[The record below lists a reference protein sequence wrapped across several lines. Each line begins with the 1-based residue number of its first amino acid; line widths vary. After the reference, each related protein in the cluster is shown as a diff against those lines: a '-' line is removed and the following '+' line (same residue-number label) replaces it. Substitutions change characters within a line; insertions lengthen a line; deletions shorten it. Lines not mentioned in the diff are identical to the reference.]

1 VPYLTIDVAGD
12 ELVRISRLGIGVV
25 AAAAIAAVI
34 GYAVISDRG
43 TASADTAG
51 GTASRLEE
59 LLAQK
64 LGISVEALQAAQK
77 GARDQLA
84 DELLAAG
91 TITQAQADRIKSS
104 DVSSGFPRAFG
115 FGGRPGGGLMKAE
128 VNVAQITAD
137 LSHIDLPTLRSELSQ
152 GKSLAQVAD
161 EHGVSRDT
169 LKNAILDAEK
179 SALSA
184 QVAKGN
190 ITQAAA
196 DEAQQ
201 RFSDRV
207 DALIDS
213 TGHVGGL
220 GPMRGHF
227 KPEVSPTP

>member
-1 VPYLTIDVAGD
+1 
-12 ELVRISRLGIGVV
+12 LVKFSRLGIGVI

-34 GYAVISDRG
+34 GYAVISGRG
-43 TASADTAG
+43 TASADTPG

-104 DVSSGFPRAFG
+104 DVNGGFPRAFG
-115 FGGRPGGGLMKAE
+115 FGGRAGGGPMKAE

-137 LSHIDLPTLRSELSQ
+137 LSHIDLATLRSELSQ

-169 LKNAILDAEK
+169 LKNAILAAEK

-190 ITQAAA
+190 ITQPAA
-196 DEAQQ
+196 DDALQ